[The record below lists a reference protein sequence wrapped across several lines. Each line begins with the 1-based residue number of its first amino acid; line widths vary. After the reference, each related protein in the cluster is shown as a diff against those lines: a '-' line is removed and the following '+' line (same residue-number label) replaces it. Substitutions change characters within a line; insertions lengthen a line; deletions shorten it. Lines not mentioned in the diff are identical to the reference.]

1 MEESSIMQA
10 LVCAAALKKLYFLG
24 RVAVM
29 MYNTVYRYA
38 GLTLI
43 FVIFDNLF
51 LYTKKARNDGS
62 DSELKRASYFITMR
76 RPNRIEDRS
85 RALTMRRRRCR
96 RWSDGSLTAR
106 RGSSTLLRGWTLWIA
121 TPAPS

>member
-1 MEESSIMQA
+1 MEESSIIQA

-43 FVIFDNLF
+43 FVIFDN